1 MFELTPL
8 SLLLITAVAVF
19 ALGIATFIAGVGV
32 LIYRVAGRHLR
43 TLATQTTTLAQ
54 KGVTDDVARLVGN
67 ASSLLDS
74 LNQLL
79 KTTAGIG
86 VFLCLLGLMMVTAAG
101 WLAIQLYP
109 VWP

>member
-1 MFELTPL
+1 MSDLTPL
-8 SLLLITAVAVF
+8 SLLFMTAVSVF
-19 ALGIATFIAGVGV
+19 SLGLVTFIAGIVV
-32 LIYRVAGRHLR
+32 LVYRVAGKQMR
-43 TLATQTTTLAQ
+43 TLATQTTRLAQ
-54 KGVTDDVARLVGN
+54 KGVTDDVAGLVGN

-74 LNQLL
+74 LNQLI

-86 VFLCLLGLMMVTAAG
+86 VFLCFLGLLMVAAAG